1 MQLNSADVA
10 LGDAE
15 TLEAVNE
22 AFVLQGS
29 LAILNPIT
37 YSDDL
42 LATLET
48 FTTHHLFQDTLQCN
62 PAESFKWRF
71 LSEVYR
77 LLGLQYDYSLNAQ
90 DNSLLKA
97 AVIQRCLSLQ
107 ASLGFNGTRNVP
119 PSLSSQVAQCILD
132 LRFIAYALMMA
143 KKSRT
148 EGKPRSWTWTK
159 KVADRMTDFVQLLVG
174 MVSWFMTLIAFIID
188 ETISIAKAFQDQER
202 NINNLDI
209 DQVNQQSNFI
219 FVLPV
224 TI

>member
-1 MQLNSADVA
+1 MFCVILDCGSHLEGLHVTISPNMCAVISLDEQHIASLDTMQLNSADVA

-48 FTTHHLFQDTLQCN
+48 FTSQHLFQETLQGN

-119 PSLSSQVAQCILD
+119 PSLSSQVAQSILD
-132 LRFIAYALMMA
+132 LRFVAYALMMA

-148 EGKPRSWTWTK
+148 EGKPGSW
-159 KVADRMTDFVQLLVG
+159 M
-174 MVSWFMTLIAFIID
+174 
-188 ETISIAKAFQDQER
+188 
-202 NINNLDI
+202 
-209 DQVNQQSNFI
+209 
-219 FVLPV
+219 
-224 TI
+224 